1 MTRARSIIAA
11 AVAATFLL
19 AGSASAAV
27 FNFET
32 DPFTATTPF
41 SSTSSGLTA
50 RFAGSTSA
58 DPGAFE
64 ISYNS
69 TSGPLPLFSGLN
81 LSFLTTALG
90 SIDPS
95 SPLSITFSQAVSAL
109 SLNFALGDRS
119 GSLTLA
125 TNGGGSVTAAG
136 AVPSGYNYAEGL
148 LRYSG
153 PAFTVATL
161 STRASSLAVDNINAT
176 VAASAVPEPA
186 TLALLGT
193 GLVGIVLR
201 RRRG

>member
-11 AVAATFLL
+11 AVAATFLT
-19 AGSASAAV
+19 ATSASAAV

-41 SSTSSGLTA
+41 SSTNAGVTA
-50 RFAGSTSA
+50 TFAGSTFA

-125 TNGGGSVTAAG
+125 TNSGGSVTAVG

-148 LRYSG
+148 LSYSG

-161 STRASSLAVDNINAT
+161 STRASSLAVDNITTAAT
-176 VAASAVPEPA
+176 ASAVPEPA

-201 RRRG
+201 RRRA